1 LGQRKAGVCDRDNPP
16 RHGSIQGFR
25 PVRRRSYHEEEHNV
39 DPYQYSPCNPVYPEL
54 TQVRRRRSMRTA
66 TDRAIAL
73 VQALRVALAVIV
85 VGLAVL
91 IALT

>member
-1 LGQRKAGVCDRDNPP
+1 
-16 RHGSIQGFR
+16 
-25 PVRRRSYHEEEHNV
+25 
-39 DPYQYSPCNPVYPEL
+39 
-54 TQVRRRRSMRTA
+54 MRTA

>member
-1 LGQRKAGVCDRDNPP
+1 
-16 RHGSIQGFR
+16 
-25 PVRRRSYHEEEHNV
+25 
-39 DPYQYSPCNPVYPEL
+39 
-54 TQVRRRRSMRTA
+54 MRTA

-73 VQALRVALAVIV
+73 VQALRVAFAVIV